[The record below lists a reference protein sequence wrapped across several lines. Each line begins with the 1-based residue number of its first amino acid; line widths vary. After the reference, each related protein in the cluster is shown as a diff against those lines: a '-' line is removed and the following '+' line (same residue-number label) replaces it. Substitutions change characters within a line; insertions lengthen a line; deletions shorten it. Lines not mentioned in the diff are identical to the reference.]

1 MITIESL
8 REFGADVD
16 TGLARC
22 LGKED
27 FYIKMVNLGL
37 KDVRFKGI
45 KDELD
50 AKNLNAAFEMA
61 HALKGVVGNLALTP
75 LYEPIEEITE
85 LLRARTDMD
94 YSEIYEKIQKNYE
107 KLLSMQS

>member
-16 TGLARC
+16 TGLTRC

-37 KDVRFKGI
+37 KDPRFVAI
-45 KDELD
+45 KAELD
-50 AKNLNAAFEMA
+50 SKNLTAAFEMA

-75 LYEPIEEITE
+75 LYEPLEKITN
-85 LLRARTDMD
+85 LLRANTDTD
-94 YSEIYEKIQKNYE
+94 YSEIYEEIKNKYE
-107 KLLSMQS
+107 KLLSI

>member
-1 MITIESL
+1 MTIDSL

-27 FYIKMVNLGL
+27 FYLRMVGLAL
-37 KDVRFKGI
+37 KDTRFTSI
-45 KDELD
+45 KEELD
-50 AKNLNAAFEMA
+50 ARNFAAAFEMA
-61 HALKGVVGNLALTP
+61 HALKGVIGNLALTP
-75 LYEPIEEITE
+75 VYEPIAEMTE

-94 YSEIYEKIQKNYE
+94 YAPLYEKMKNNYE
-107 KLLSMQS
+107 KLLSM

>member
-16 TGLARC
+16 TGLTRC

-37 KDVRFKGI
+37 KDPRFVAI
-45 KDELD
+45 KAELD
-50 AKNLNAAFEMA
+50 SKNLTAAFEMA

-75 LYEPIEEITE
+75 LYEPLEKITD
-85 LLRARTDMD
+85 LLRANTDTD
-94 YSEIYEKIQKNYE
+94 YSEIYEEIKNKYE
-107 KLLSMQS
+107 KLLSI

>member
-37 KDVRFKGI
+37 KDPRFVAI
-45 KDELD
+45 KAELD
-50 AKNLNAAFEMA
+50 SKNLTAAFEMA

-75 LYEPIEEITE
+75 LYEPLEKITN
-85 LLRARTDMD
+85 LLRANTDTD
-94 YSEIYEKIQKNYE
+94 YSEIYEEIKNKYE
-107 KLLSMQS
+107 KLLSI